1 MMNDTVAVVIA
12 VALLGFFALVLHSL
26 RDETIAPRR
35 ASEAELLALCRR
47 DAEQA
52 ERLIELELQLAP
64 HISRDEAIR
73 RAVARYRRDN
83 R

>member
-12 VALLGFFALVLHSL
+12 GVLLAFFGLALYSL
-26 RDETIAPRR
+26 RDATSAPRNT
-35 ASEAELLALCRR
+35 AAELLALCQR
-47 DAEQA
+47 DAARA